1 MTQPSRRNAVQVG
14 IMGLAALVLL
24 LVGVIW
30 IKEYRLGE
38 KKMTYTARF
47 QEVGNLAEG
56 DPVNVRG
63 VRKGA
68 VTDVKLEDQAVR
80 VELEL
85 DRDVIL
91 HPDASLRIANIGF
104 MGEKFLALEP
114 GTAPGRYDHTK
125 PIPGRFQSGVPEVIS
140 GAGDLLIEATELSS
154 RLNVMLD
161 AIDPATVERTSKNM
175 ERASGSLNSALGDN
189 RQDLRQAILDFKAAA
204 HDLRAI
210 ASQNKDQV
218 NTSLQNFDSAS
229 RKLSGL
235 ADQLSSTAAS
245 LQRVAA
251 KVESNQGSVGRAIAD
266 TSLYVEMRETVRNTN
281 ELVKDIRKNPKRY
294 LKIGLF

>member
-1 MTQPSRRNAVQVG
+1 
-14 IMGLAALVLL
+14 MGLAALALL
-24 LVGVIW
+24 LAGVIW
-30 IKEYRLGE
+30 IKEYRLGK

-161 AIDPATVERTSKNM
+161 ALDPAVVERTSKNM

-218 NTSLQNFDSAS
+218 NTSLQNFDTAS

-235 ADQLSSTAAS
+235 ADQLSATAAS

-251 KVESNQGSVGRAIAD
+251 KVESNEGSVGRAIAD
-266 TSLYVEMRETVRNTN
+266 TTLYTEMRETIRNTN

>member
-1 MTQPSRRNAVQVG
+1 MNPSRRNAVQVG

-24 LVGVIW
+24 LAGVIW
-30 IKEYRLGE
+30 IKEYRLG
-38 KKMTYTARF
+38 KKKITYTARF

-68 VTDVKLEDQAVR
+68 VTDVTLEDQAVR

-161 AIDPATVERTSKNM
+161 AIDPATVERTSRNM

-204 HDLRAI
+204 HDIRAI

-218 NTSLQNFDSAS
+218 NTSLQNFDTAS
-229 RKLSGL
+229 RKLSDL
-235 ADQLSSTAAS
+235 ADQLSATAAS

-251 KVESNQGSVGRAIAD
+251 KVESSQGSVGRAIAD
-266 TSLYVEMRETVRNTN
+266 TTLYTEMRETIRNTN
-281 ELVKDIRKNPKRY
+281 ELVKDIRKNPRRY

>member
-1 MTQPSRRNAVQVG
+1 MTQTSRKNAVQVG

-24 LVGVIW
+24 LLGVVW

-38 KKMTYTARF
+38 KKTTYTARF

-80 VELEL
+80 VEMEL

-114 GTAPGRYDHTK
+114 GTAPGTFDPTK

-140 GAGDLLIEATELSS
+140 GAGDLLIETTELSS

-161 AIDPATVERTSKNM
+161 AIDPAIVERTSKNM
-175 ERASGSLNSALGDN
+175 ERASGSLATALGDN
-189 RQDLRQAILDFKAAA
+189 RQDLRAAILDFKAAA
-204 HDLRAI
+204 KDLRTI
-210 ASQNKDQV
+210 ASTNKDQV
-218 NTSLQNFDSAS
+218 GTSLRNFDNAS
-229 RKLSGL
+229 RKLSDL
-235 ADQLSSTAAS
+235 ADQLSVTAAS
-245 LQRVAA
+245 MQRVVAR
-251 KVESNQGSVGRAIAD
+251 VESSQGSVGRAIAD
-266 TSLYVEMRETVRNTN
+266 TTLYTEMRETIRNTN

>member
-1 MTQPSRRNAVQVG
+1 
-14 IMGLAALVLL
+14 MGLAALALL
-24 LVGVIW
+24 LAGVIW
-30 IKEYRLGE
+30 IKEYRLG
-38 KKMTYTARF
+38 KKKVTYTARF

-161 AIDPATVERTSKNM
+161 AIDPATVERTSRNM

-204 HDLRAI
+204 HDIRAI
-210 ASQNKDQV
+210 ATQNKDQV
-218 NTSLQNFDSAS
+218 NTSLHNFDTAS
-229 RKLSGL
+229 RKLTDL
-235 ADQLSSTAAS
+235 ADQLSATAAS

-251 KVESNQGSVGRAIAD
+251 KVESNEGSVGRAIAD
-266 TSLYVEMRETVRNTN
+266 TTLYTEMRETIRNTN

>member
-1 MTQPSRRNAVQVG
+1 MTQTSRKNAVQVG

-24 LVGVIW
+24 LVGVVW

-38 KKMTYTARF
+38 KKTTYTARF

-80 VELEL
+80 VEMEL

-114 GTAPGRYDHTK
+114 GTAPGRFDPTK

-140 GAGDLLIEATELSS
+140 GAGDLLIETTELSS

-161 AIDPATVERTSKNM
+161 AIDPAIVERTSKNM
-175 ERASGSLNSALGDN
+175 ERASGSLATALGDN
-189 RQDLRQAILDFKAAA
+189 RQDLRAAILDFKAAA
-204 HDLRAI
+204 KDLRTI
-210 ASQNKDQV
+210 ASTNKDQV
-218 NTSLQNFDSAS
+218 GTSLRNFDNAS
-229 RKLSGL
+229 RKLSDL
-235 ADQLSSTAAS
+235 ADQLSVTAAS
-245 LQRVAA
+245 MQRVVAR
-251 KVESNQGSVGRAIAD
+251 VESSQGSVGRAIAD
-266 TSLYVEMRETVRNTN
+266 TTLYTEMRETIRNTN

>member
-1 MTQPSRRNAVQVG
+1 MNPSRRNAVQVG
-14 IMGLAALVLL
+14 IMGLAALALL
-24 LVGVIW
+24 LAGVIW
-30 IKEYRLGE
+30 IKEYRLGK

-161 AIDPATVERTSKNM
+161 ALDPAVVERTSKNM

-218 NTSLQNFDSAS
+218 NTSLQNFDTAS

-235 ADQLSSTAAS
+235 ADQLSATAAS

-251 KVESNQGSVGRAIAD
+251 KVESNEGSVGRAIAD
-266 TSLYVEMRETVRNTN
+266 TTLYTEMRETIRNTN

>member
-1 MTQPSRRNAVQVG
+1 MTQTSRKNAVQVG

-24 LVGVIW
+24 LVGVVW
-30 IKEYRLGE
+30 IKEYRLG
-38 KKMTYTARF
+38 KKKTTYTARF
-47 QEVGNLAEG
+47 QEVGNLAQG

-85 DRDVIL
+85 DRDVVL

-114 GTAPGRYDHTK
+114 GTAPGQYDPTK

-140 GAGDLLIEATELSS
+140 GAGDLLIETTELSS
-154 RLNVMLD
+154 RLNVLLD

-175 ERASGSLNSALGDN
+175 ERASGSLSTALGDN
-189 RQDLRQAILDFKAAA
+189 RQDLRTAILDFKAAA
-204 HDLRAI
+204 KDLRTI
-210 ASQNKDQV
+210 ASTNKDQV
-218 NTSLQNFDSAS
+218 GTSLKNFDNAS
-229 RKLSGL
+229 RKLSDL
-235 ADQLSSTAAS
+235 ADQLSVTAAS
-245 LQRVAA
+245 MQRVVAR
-251 KVESNQGSVGRAIAD
+251 VESSQGSIGRAIAD
-266 TSLYVEMRETVRNTN
+266 TSLYTEMRETIRNTN

>member
-1 MTQPSRRNAVQVG
+1 MQVG
-14 IMGLAALVLL
+14 IMGLAALALL
-24 LVGVIW
+24 LAGVIW
-30 IKEYRLGE
+30 IKEYRLGK

-140 GAGDLLIEATELSS
+140 GAGDLLIETTELSS
-154 RLNVMLD
+154 RLNLMLD
-161 AIDPATVERTSKNM
+161 AIDPATVERASKNF
-175 ERASGSLNSALGDN
+175 EKASEGLNQTLNANQS
-189 RQDLRQAILDFKAAA
+189 DLRQAIVDFRAAA

-210 ASQNKDQV
+210 ASANGGQVSSSVKD
-218 NTSLQNFDSAS
+218 FGEAS
-229 RKLSGL
+229 RKLSQL
-235 ADQLSSTAAS
+235 SDQLSTTAVS
-245 LQRVAA
+245 LDRVVTRLD
-251 KVESNQGSVGRAIAD
+251 KGEGSLGKAIAD
-266 TSLYVEMRETVRNTN
+266 SSLYVDLKETLRNTN
-281 ELVKDIRKNPKRY
+281 QLVKDIQKNPKKY
-294 LKIGLF
+294 INLSVF